1 MTGTEDDI
9 ATLADLLDDFPLTM
23 IVTLDD
29 DGHPVSQPY
38 AMQQQHHPFDG
49 DLWFLVSAESSTA
62 QRLAAHQVVN
72 LAFSSNDSWVS
83 LTGHAELTT
92 EQSYIDAMWDQSVE
106 AWFPGGR
113 TDPNI
118 RALIVH
124 TDSAEY
130 WDTPGSTIAT
140 VFSFVKSKVTGTPI
154 GIDNEK
160 IEL

>member
-1 MTGTEDDI
+1 MTTDDVS
-9 ATLADLLDDFPLTM
+9 TLADLLDDFPLTM

-29 DGHPVSQPY
+29 EGHPVSQPF
-38 AMQQQHHPFDG
+38 AMQQQHHRFDG

-62 QRLAAHQVVN
+62 QRLERNPIVN
-72 LAFSSNDSWVS
+72 LAFSSNGSWVS
-83 LTGHAELTT
+83 VTGHAELST
-92 EQSYIDAMWDQSVE
+92 EQAPIDRMWDASVE

-154 GIDNEK
+154 EIDNEK

>member
-1 MTGTEDDI
+1 MSDTDDI
-9 ATLADLLDDFPLTM
+9 ETLAKLLDDFPIAM
-23 IVTLDD
+23 VVTLDD
-29 DGHPVSQPY
+29 AGNPVSQPF
-38 AMQQQHHPFDG
+38 AMQQQHHRFDG
-49 DLWFLVSAESSTA
+49 DLWFLLSAESSTA
-62 QRLAAHQVVN
+62 KRIATHQVVN

-83 LTGHAELTT
+83 VTGHAELTT
-92 EQSYIDAMWDQSVE
+92 EQSYIDEMWDASVE
-106 AWFPGGR
+106 AWFPDGC

-140 VFSFVKSKVTGTPI
+140 VFSLVKSKVTGTPI
-154 GIDNEK
+154 EIDNEK

>member
-1 MTGTEDDI
+1 MTATEDI
-9 ATLADLLDDFPLTM
+9 ETLADLLDDFPITM

-29 DGHPVSQPY
+29 DGNPVSQPF
-38 AMQQQHHPFDG
+38 AMQQQHHRFDG
-49 DLWFLVSAESSTA
+49 DLWFLLSVESSTA
-62 QRLAAHQVVN
+62 KRIATHQVVN

-83 LTGHAELTT
+83 VTGHAELTT
-92 EQSYIDAMWDQSVE
+92 EQSYIDAMWDTSVE
-106 AWFPGGR
+106 AWFPDGR

-140 VFSFVKSKVTGTPI
+140 VFSTVKSKVTGTPI
-154 GIDNEK
+154 EIDNEK

>member
-1 MTGTEDDI
+1 MTGTDDI
-9 ATLADLLDDFPLTM
+9 ETLADLLDGFPITM

-29 DGHPVSQPY
+29 EGHPVSQPF
-38 AMQQQHHPFDG
+38 AMQQQHHRFDG
-49 DLWFLVSAESSTA
+49 DLWFLLSVESSTA
-62 QRLAAHQVVN
+62 VRLAKNPVVN

-83 LTGHAELTT
+83 VTGHAELTT
-92 EQSYIDAMWDQSVE
+92 EQSHIDGMWDQSVE

-113 TDPNI
+113 TDPSI

-124 TDSAEY
+124 SDSAEY

-154 GIDNEK
+154 EIDNEK
-160 IEL
+160 IDL

>member
-1 MTGTEDDI
+1 MTATEDI
-9 ATLADLLDDFPLTM
+9 ETLADLLDDFPITM

-29 DGHPVSQPY
+29 DGYPVSQPF
-38 AMQQQHHPFDG
+38 AMQQQHHRFDG
-49 DLWFLVSAESSTA
+49 DLWFLLSVESSTA
-62 QRLAAHQVVN
+62 KRIATHQVVN

-83 LTGHAELTT
+83 VTGHAELTT
-92 EQSYIDAMWDQSVE
+92 EQSYIDEMWDASVE
-106 AWFPGGR
+106 AWFPDGR

-140 VFSFVKSKVTGTPI
+140 VFSLVKSKVTGTPI
-154 GIDNEK
+154 EIDNEK